1 MVKHEPNEHVKSLL
15 KKQPLLFGTLNWCAL
30 PRSEYLSLFPLQN
43 TTEIKENTFA
53 QVQLFLNLSQER
65 GVVKNYFDSKEVSE

>member
-1 MVKHEPNEHVKSLL
+1 MSLP

-30 PRSEYLSLFPLQN
+30 AKCEYLTLFPLQN

-53 QVQLFLNLSQER
+53 
-65 GVVKNYFDSKEVSE
+65 